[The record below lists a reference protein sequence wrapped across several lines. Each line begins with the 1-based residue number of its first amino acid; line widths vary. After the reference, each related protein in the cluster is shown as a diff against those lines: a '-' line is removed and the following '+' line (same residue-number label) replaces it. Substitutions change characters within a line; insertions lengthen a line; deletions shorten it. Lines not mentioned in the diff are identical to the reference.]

1 MFVSIRGQ
9 MNVKYSGN
17 LKRKLLLS
25 LNEHLQRRFSVLEV
39 NYSRYDRSE
48 SMEGGGGGDGGRGCW
63 GPLNEEQELNLPNRR
78 R

>member
-1 MFVSIRGQ
+1 

-25 LNEHLQRRFSVLEV
+25 LNERLQRRFSVLEV

-48 SMEGGGGGDGGRGCW
+48 SMEGGGGGEGGEGVG
-63 GPLNEEQELNLPNRR
+63 GP
-78 R
+78 